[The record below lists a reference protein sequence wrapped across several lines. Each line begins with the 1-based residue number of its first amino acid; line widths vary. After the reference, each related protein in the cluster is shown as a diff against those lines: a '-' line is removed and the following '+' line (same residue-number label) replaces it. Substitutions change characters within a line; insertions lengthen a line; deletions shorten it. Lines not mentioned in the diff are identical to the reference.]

1 MSLRIRII
9 IITTR
14 TVETRREAAAQRANP
29 NPNRIVN
36 ANPVVQYFEPDLLR
50 VNALLRCLVLN
61 INAQAVI
68 HLNKQ
73 LIILRHFATSF
84 VSIFNQII

>member
-1 MSLRIRII
+1 M
-9 IITTR
+9 
-14 TVETRREAAAQRANP
+14 ETRREAAAQRVNP

-36 ANPVVQYFEPDLLR
+36 ANLVVQYFEPDLLR

-73 LIILRHFATSF
+73 LNILRHFATSF